1 MRRLFCK
8 AALVGLAML
17 APAVLMADDQDTA
30 QAVAGNLK
38 GNLKNYSVGVK
49 VKDGTAW
56 LNGTVA
62 SPGQMAAA
70 LEIAN
75 QTEGVDRVVNNLT
88 IAGSGPS
95 SRAVPSNLRQ
105 PNGVANAIVGGN
117 RQMNE
122 DNQEYSYTAGSS
134 RRGQVVQAGAQLP
147 DHAQQELLV
156 AGPIPD
162 MDDSAPQAGSGNQA
176 SYTNQNRM
184 AARSPSANPG
194 RLPQGNTAMPLA
206 MAAGGPM
213 PARSAAMQ
221 NGGGEMIG
229 TPQPM
234 PTAMPMGPGSP
245 APYHYDSPSMPGYA
259 WPSYAAYPNYAAVT
273 YPKQYSPTAW
283 PYIGPFYPY
292 PQVPL
297 GWRKVTMEWKD
308 GWWFLDF
315 KDSH

>member
-1 MRRLFCK
+1 MRRLFSI
-8 AALVGLAML
+8 AALLGLAML
-17 APAVLMADDQDTA
+17 ASAALRADDQKIA
-30 QAVAGNLK
+30 QSVAGNLE
-38 GNLKNYSVGVK
+38 GNLKNYRVEVK

-62 SPGQMAAA
+62 SQGQMAAA

-75 QTEGVDRVVNNLT
+75 QTNGVERVVNNLS
-88 IAGSGPS
+88 IGNPAASGANS
-95 SRAVPSNLRQ
+95 QSTLRQ
-105 PNGVANAIVGGN
+105 PSGVANAITGGN
-117 RQMNE
+117 RPTDE
-122 DNQEYSYTAGSS
+122 DNQEYSYSAPSP
-134 RRGQVVQAGAQLP
+134 RRGRVIQAGAQLP

-162 MDDSAPQAGSGNQA
+162 MDDSVPQANMGNRASYSNANRVPGRNQA
-176 SYTNQNRM
+176 
-184 AARSPSANPG
+184 ANPG
-194 RLPQGNTAMPLA
+194 RLPQANTATPLA
-206 MAAGGPM
+206 MAATGPM
-213 PARSAAMQ
+213 PARPVAMQ